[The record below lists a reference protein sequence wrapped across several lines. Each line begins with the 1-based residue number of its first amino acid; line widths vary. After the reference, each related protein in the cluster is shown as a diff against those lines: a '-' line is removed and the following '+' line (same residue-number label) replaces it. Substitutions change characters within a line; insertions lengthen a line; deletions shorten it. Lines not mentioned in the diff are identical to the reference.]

1 VRRSVCVRSCVC
13 LREPAVASLRARL
26 CVPYLRAVFSSLRV
40 RMVMARPGVQAAG
53 RRTISNPKRIVLS
66 AEFMYVSS
74 GPNNIAV
81 WSRGIVENTLL
92 ASPYSVKQAIVVS
105 AHYAFSVSLPAADI
119 RF

>member
-1 VRRSVCVRSCVC
+1 VSAWSWRD
-13 LREPAVASLRARL
+13 
-26 CVPYLRAVFSSLRV
+26 
-40 RMVMARPGVQAAG
+40 PGVQAAG

-74 GPNNIAV
+74 GPNNLAV

-92 ASPYSVKQAIVVS
+92 DSPYSVKQAIVVN
-105 AHYAFSVSLPAADI
+105 AHYAFSFSLPAADI